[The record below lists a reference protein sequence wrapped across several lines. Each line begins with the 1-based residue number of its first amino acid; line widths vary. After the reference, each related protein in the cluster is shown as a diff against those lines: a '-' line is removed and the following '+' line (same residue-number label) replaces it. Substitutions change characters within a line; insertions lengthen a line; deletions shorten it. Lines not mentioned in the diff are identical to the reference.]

1 MQMATRCDCPI
12 WAGRSHS
19 LLSRSNK
26 ASSCIEQAVHAVP
39 RAAQLEQ
46 KQQQLT
52 HSTINPHFRTFTR
65 TQGRVHRRN
74 FADPASQPAQFS
86 VTSMVSSVVVTL
98 KDIYT
103 DSQRQ
108 TVWFVDD
115 STHLQT
121 ICPQSGPFVSSHPL
135 HPGPP
140 LFFSRG
146 HRLAGGREM
155 MSVGLSYGED
165 GSVKMAESASLVHG
179 NLAVLQGLEEG
190 GLAYGLVSR
199 NVAAITYASSTGA
212 IASESVGFP
221 GSQEDVS
228 SRTLTGVRS
237 HVGWCAFIRD

>member
-1 MQMATRCDCPI
+1 MQCRAR
-12 WAGRSHS
+12 RS
-19 LLSRSNK
+19 LNK
-26 ASSCIEQAVHAVP
+26 SSSSSVS
-39 RAAQLEQ
+39 
-46 KQQQLT
+46 LT
-52 HSTINPHFRTFTR
+52 HSTTNPHFRTFTR

-86 VTSMVSSVVVTL
+86 VTSMVSSVVTL

-179 NLAVLQGLEEG
+179 NLAVLQGLEGG
-190 GLAYGLVSR
+190 GLAYGLVHWR
-199 NVAAITYASSTGA
+199 YR
-212 IASESVGFP
+212 VGERRLPGIPGRRLFQNSHRRTFP
-221 GSQEDVS
+221 
-228 SRTLTGVRS
+228 RWLVR
-237 HVGWCAFIRD
+237 FY

>member
-115 STHLQT
+115 STPTSKQ
-121 ICPQSGPFVSSHPL
+121 FVPSRVRSYPATHSIQVHPS
-135 HPGPP
+135 
-140 LFFSRG
+140 F
-146 HRLAGGREM
+146 
-155 MSVGLSYGED
+155 
-165 GSVKMAESASLVHG
+165 SLVD
-179 NLAVLQGLEEG
+179 
-190 GLAYGLVSR
+190 
-199 NVAAITYASSTGA
+199 I
-212 IASESVGFP
+212 
-221 GSQEDVS
+221 D
-228 SRTLTGVRS
+228 
-237 HVGWCAFIRD
+237 